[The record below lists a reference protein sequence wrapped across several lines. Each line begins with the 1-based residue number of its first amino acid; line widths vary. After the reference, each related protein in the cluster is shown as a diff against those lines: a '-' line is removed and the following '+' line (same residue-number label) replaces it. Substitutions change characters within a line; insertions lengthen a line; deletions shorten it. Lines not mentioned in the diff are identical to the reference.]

1 LENEEVSADIP
12 IAAHAP
18 NKQISSL
25 DKVVLLY
32 RLPDGKNLRIAARIV
47 TMVRAITNDLAYAAR
62 ALRKTPGFALAA
74 IGLLAVG
81 VGGTTVVFSLADVLL
96 FRPLD
101 LPRPA
106 ELVRVVSMLPGRP
119 PVSYYPYSY
128 FEEWRAR
135 TRSLSGTFAEA
146 DVDTSLTEGGAS
158 RLVRTGI
165 VSADYFTVLRATPAV
180 GRPARPGR

>member
-1 LENEEVSADIP
+1 
-12 IAAHAP
+12 
-18 NKQISSL
+18 
-25 DKVVLLY
+25 
-32 RLPDGKNLRIAARIV
+32 
-47 TMVRAITNDLAYAAR
+47 MVRAITNDLAYAAR

-81 VGGTTVVFSLADVLL
+81 IGGTTVVFSLADALL

-106 ELVRVVSMLPGRP
+106 ELVRVVSLLPGRP
-119 PVSYYPYSY
+119 PVSYFPYSY

-135 TRSLSGTFAEA
+135 TRSLSGLFAEA

-165 VSADYFTVLRATPAV
+165 VSADYFTVLARDAGAGPPA
-180 GRPARPGR
+180 GPGRRMGSARRIARRVEL